1 MDLAVT
7 MYSAVRTL
15 SMLARR
21 LRMTTGVSASAT
33 VRLGRNIDCRCPV
46 KPVPYPLTGK
56 MRSEMANA

>member
-1 MDLAVT
+1 
-7 MYSAVRTL
+7 
-15 SMLARR
+15 MLARR

-56 MRSEMANA
+56 IRSEMANA